1 MTPPAPEAAAPR
13 RPRVLLTG
21 PLHAPAHQ
29 RIAEVAEVLLAPD
42 TQPDTLRR
50 LVRDADVLVVRSNLP
65 ADLLDHAPRLR
76 AIVRPG
82 VGVDMIPV
90 GEATARG
97 IPVANVPGSNRQAV
111 AEHVITVLGLLL
123 RRQHRMDA
131 LLRTE
136 GWATSRALAEG
147 AGELAGQ
154 TIGIVGVGS
163 IGLRVAEIAHH
174 GYRMRVLGHQRR
186 MEGLPPFVE
195 GCALDHLLAQSRF
208 VVLTCPLTEATR
220 GLLDTRRLGLMRPD
234 ALLVNVSRG
243 AIVDE
248 GALVEALHA
257 QRIAGAALDVFAQQP
272 LAQGHP
278 LLALPNVLL
287 TPHAA
292 GLTEE
297 SMAAMSDGAAEEVVR
312 VLRGEGLRNGVN
324 DVSVTLRR

>member
-1 MTPPAPEAAAPR
+1 MTAPVPEATTER
-13 RPRVLLTG
+13 RSLVLLTG
-21 PLHAPAHQ
+21 PLHAPAHR
-29 RIAEVAEVLLAPD
+29 RIAEVADVLLVPD

-50 LVRDADVLVVRSNLP
+50 LVRDADVLVVRSPLP
-65 ADLLDHAPRLR
+65 PDLLDDAPRLR

-90 GEATARG
+90 AEATARG

-111 AEHVITVLGLLL
+111 AEHVITALGLLL
-123 RRQHRMDA
+123 RRQHRMDT
-131 LLRTE
+131 LLRSE
-136 GWATSRALAEG
+136 GWTASRALAEG
-147 AGELAGQ
+147 AGELAGH

-186 MEGLPPFVE
+186 MEGLPAFVG
-195 GCALDHLLAQSRF
+195 GCALDDLLAQSRF

-220 GLLDTRRLGLMRPD
+220 GLLDARRLGLMRRD

-248 GALVEALHA
+248 GALLEALRE

-272 LAQGHP
+272 LAAGHA
-278 LLALPNVLL
+278 LLGLPNVLL

-297 SMAAMSDGAAEEVVR
+297 SMAAMSDGAAQEVVR
-312 VLRGEGLRNGVN
+312 VLRGEPVLHRVNGAPA
-324 DVSVTLRR
+324 S